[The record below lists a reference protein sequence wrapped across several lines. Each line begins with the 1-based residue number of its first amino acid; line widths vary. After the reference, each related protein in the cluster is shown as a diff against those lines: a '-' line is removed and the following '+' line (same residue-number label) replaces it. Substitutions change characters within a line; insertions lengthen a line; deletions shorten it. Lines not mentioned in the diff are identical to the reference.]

1 MRCQIWQ
8 WSTRQADEDE
18 PSYHRNK
25 SCEWIIIRGATCSG
39 TGGSNCSIVKGELV
53 GKKSMLS
60 WILLIQ
66 LCTTQH
72 NELAEFKNLGQ
83 QLSAKVPDFDDLK
96 VLRTLIKKKYGVV
109 IDSILMVEFI

>member
-1 MRCQIWQ
+1 
-8 WSTRQADEDE
+8 
-18 PSYHRNK
+18 
-25 SCEWIIIRGATCSG
+25 
-39 TGGSNCSIVKGELV
+39 
-53 GKKSMLS
+53 MLS

-66 LCTTQH
+66 LLHNNPLLKWDH

-109 IDSILMVEFI
+109 IVFQWLNLFSGDNR